1 MRTKSK
7 GTLCWECQKATGM
20 CSWSKSLIP
29 VKGWTADDGKMNID
43 GRPVESYFVHACPE
57 FERDKPKKS
66 PMPDVWPGERW
77 AEIPGYDGR
86 YVVSDQGRVYSV
98 DSGAMLR
105 KQLTKSGRKVVNLSK
120 RGTAICRSTRRLVA
134 NAFVDNAGGSTSLIS
149 IDGDQ
154 QNDRADNLKWVGPQ
168 AKRQNTSA
176 IRASKDGIVHR
187 FRSLAEAV
195 RWIHGGR
202 NFIPE
207 CLRGERE
214 TYKGYKWEYDHGQ
227 FES

>member
-1 MRTKSK
+1 MRYKSK

-20 CSWSKSLIP
+20 CSWSKSLTP

-57 FERDKPKKS
+57 FERDKPRNVET
-66 PMPDVWPGERW
+66 PEIIPGERW
-77 AEIPGYDGR
+77 SDIPGFDGM
-86 YVVSDQGRVYSV
+86 YAVSDQGRIYSV
-98 DSGAMLR
+98 NTKEMLAKRPTNSGQR
-105 KQLTKSGRKVVNLSK
+105 VGF
-120 RGTAICRSTRRLVA
+120 CRHGIPSYHSVRQLVA
-134 NAFVDNAGGSTSLIS
+134 NAFVDNAGGSTSIIS

-154 QNDRADNLKWVGPQ
+154 QNDRADNLKWVGAQ
-168 AKRQNTSA
+168 AKRQNANA

-207 CLRGERE
+207 CLRGERD

>member
-1 MRTKSK
+1 MRTKRK

-43 GRPVESYFVHACPE
+43 GRPVESYLVHACPE
-57 FERDKPKKS
+57 FERDKPRNVKT
-66 PMPDVWPGERW
+66 PEIIPGERW
-77 AEIPGYDGR
+77 CDIPGFGGMYA
-86 YVVSDQGRVYSV
+86 VSDQGRIYSV
-98 DSGAMLR
+98 NTKKMLA
-105 KQLTKSGRKVVNLSK
+105 KSGQRV
-120 RGTAICRSTRRLVA
+120 GFCRHGIPSDHSVRQLVA
-134 NAFVDNAGGSTSLIS
+134 NAFVDNAGGLTNLIS

-154 QNDRADNLKWVGPQ
+154 GNDRAENLKWAQDV
-168 AKRQNTSA
+168 KRPNSRA
-176 IRASKDGIVHR
+176 IRASKDGIVHK
-187 FRSLAEAV
+187 FRSLAAAV